1 MTFGATEA
9 IAAAM
14 LGLLEP
20 GDAVV
25 VLEPFYDCY
34 APVIAMAGGERRL
47 VTLRPPDFA
56 LDLDG
61 LAAAAPGA
69 RMLLL
74 NSPHN
79 PTGRVFTRDEL
90 EAIAR
95 ACVEHDL
102 IAVTDEVYEHLV
114 YDGEHIPL
122 ATLPGMAER
131 TLTISS
137 AGKSFS
143 FTGWKIGWCSGPPE
157 LVAGAR
163 AAKQFLS
170 FSGGTPMQVA
180 LAGALNA
187 AERHIAPLRVSLQ
200 AGRDRLCEGL
210 RNRGLRRHRAA
221 GRLLRA
227 GRRRA
232 AGRERRGGLVS
243 RAARAGRHRRDPD
256 EPVLRRRRGRP
267 HARALR
273 VLQAA
278 GGHRGGRAPAR
289 RAAPLGSGA
298 MGALSGSASTEIDA
312 PLDEVWAIVA
322 DVESAPAWQRAID
335 SMRALERDGEGRATR
350 TETVTDL
357 SVKRFDS
364 RLRFAYEPPARL
376 SWVQERGDL
385 KSLTGS
391 WQLEDL
397 GAGRTR
403 AVYALDADPG
413 ALLARF
419 LKGALEEK
427 LRAVLIDDRPVRA
440 EGPRRARRARRA
452 HGES

>member
-1 MTFGATEA
+1 MPELRAAIAEHQRRRYGIELDPDDGIQVTFGATEA

-34 APVIAMAGGERRL
+34 APTIAMAGGERRL

-56 LDLDG
+56 LDLDA

-157 LVAGAR
+157 LVAGVR

-170 FSGGTPMQVA
+170 FAGGTPMQVA
-180 LAGALNA
+180 VAGALDD
-187 AERHIAPLRVSLQ
+187 AERHIAPLRASLQ
-200 AGRDRLCEGL
+200 AGRDLLCEGL
-210 RNRGLRRHRAA
+210 REAGFGVTRAR

-232 AGRERRGGLVS
+232 A
-243 RAARAGRHRRDPD
+243 RRD
-256 EPVLRRRRGRP
+256 
-267 HARALR
+267 
-273 VLQAA
+273 
-278 GGHRGGRAPAR
+278 
-289 RAAPLGSGA
+289 
-298 MGALSGSASTEIDA
+298 
-312 PLDEVWAIVA
+312 
-322 DVESAPAWQRAID
+322 
-335 SMRALERDGEGRATR
+335 
-350 TETVTDL
+350 
-357 SVKRFDS
+357 
-364 RLRFAYEPPARL
+364 
-376 SWVQERGDL
+376 
-385 KSLTGS
+385 
-391 WQLEDL
+391 
-397 GAGRTR
+397 
-403 AVYALDADPG
+403 
-413 ALLARF
+413 
-419 LKGALEEK
+419 
-427 LRAVLIDDRPVRA
+427 
-440 EGPRRARRARRA
+440 RRARRGVASCPRARASSRSRRA
-452 HGES
+452 RSTTTPRPAARSCASRSASGRRSSRRPCARLAALRA

>member
-1 MTFGATEA
+1 VTIARRLRPFGTTIFTEMSALALRTGALSLGQGAPDTDGPAEIMDAVSVAMASGHANQYAPLAGVPELCAAIAEHQLRYYGLALDPVDGVQVTFGATEA

-34 APVIAMAGGERRL
+34 APAIAMAGGERRF

-79 PTGRVFTRDEL
+79 PTGRVFTRTEL

-114 YDGEHIPL
+114 YDGEHVPL

-143 FTGWKIGWCSGPPE
+143 LTGWKIGWCSGPPE
-157 LVAGAR
+157 LVEGVR

-170 FSGGTPMQVA
+170 FAGGTPLQVAIAGA
-180 LAGALNA
+180 LAG
-187 AERHIAPLRVSLQ
+187 AERHIAPLRASLQ
-200 AGRDRLCEGL
+200 AGRDLLCDGL
-210 RNRGLRRHRAA
+210 RAA
-221 GRLLRA
+221 GFGVTVPEGGYFVQGDVAPL
-227 GRRRA
+227 GVSDA
-232 AGRERRGGLVS
+232 AAWCRELP
-243 RAARAGRHRRDPD
+243 ARAGVVAIPTSPFYDDASAGRTLVRFAFCKRPEVIAEAVRR
-256 EPVLRRRRGRP
+256 LT
-267 HARALR
+267 
-273 VLQAA
+273 
-278 GGHRGGRAPAR
+278 
-289 RAAPLGSGA
+289 
-298 MGALSGSASTEIDA
+298 ALSG
-312 PLDEVWAIVA
+312 
-322 DVESAPAWQRAID
+322 
-335 SMRALERDGEGRATR
+335 
-350 TETVTDL
+350 
-357 SVKRFDS
+357 
-364 RLRFAYEPPARL
+364 
-376 SWVQERGDL
+376 
-385 KSLTGS
+385 
-391 WQLEDL
+391 
-397 GAGRTR
+397 
-403 AVYALDADPG
+403 
-413 ALLARF
+413 
-419 LKGALEEK
+419 
-427 LRAVLIDDRPVRA
+427 
-440 EGPRRARRARRA
+440 
-452 HGES
+452 